1 MPNMG
6 ELRFGI
12 ARRDAGARKHTANQK
27 RIHIAGA
34 FWFQAFAAVH

>member
-12 ARRDAGARKHTANQK
+12 ARRDAGARKPTANQK
-27 RIHIAGA
+27 RIH
-34 FWFQAFAAVH
+34 FWFHAFAAVH